1 VTKIKKILK
10 TTVRPREHSLKGEE
24 AVFSVKL
31 IIFPFFK
38 KIISKISKIW
48 VKRGQEESIEDG

>member
-48 VKRGQEESIEDG
+48 VKRGQEESI